1 MADWNPAQYL
11 KFKAQRTQPAMD
23 LAKRIM
29 DRNPEK
35 IIDIGCGP
43 GNSTSVLKNLFFKA
57 DICGIDSSEN
67 MIERAKS
74 AYPDI
79 DFMLCDVRNISS
91 GYDLIFSNACLQWLP
106 DHKNLIPE
114 LMGKLNEGGVLAVQ
128 IPMNGEEPL
137 FQIIKAVTEHPK
149 WGFISTCFEAN
160 KTLPPHEYFDI
171 LSECSD
177 NFNIW
182 ETVYYHNMPS
192 HEALIEWV
200 KSTRLKPY
208 LEELDEESKETF
220 LNEILEKVKKAYS
233 ITKSGEVILRF
244 RRFFFTAIK

>member
-1 MADWNPAQYL
+1 MADWNPSQYL
-11 KFKAQRTQPAMD
+11 KFKSQRTQPAID
-23 LAKRIM
+23 LAKRII

-57 DICGIDSSEN
+57 DVCGIDSSEN
-67 MIERAKS
+67 MIEKAKA

-79 DFMLCDVRNISS
+79 DFMLCDARNISS

-114 LMGKLNEGGVLAVQ
+114 FMGKLNDGGVLAVQ
-128 IPMNGEEPL
+128 LPMNSDEPL
-137 FQIIKAVTEHPK
+137 FRIIKAVAENPK
-149 WGFISTCFEAN
+149 WGFRDICFETN
-160 KTLPPHEYFDI
+160 KTLAPNEYFDI

-177 NFNIW
+177 DFNIW
-182 ETVYYHNMPS
+182 ETVYYHDMPS
-192 HEALIEWV
+192 HESLIEWV

-208 LEELDEESKETF
+208 LEELDDENKLLF
-220 LNEILEKVKKAYS
+220 LNEILEDVKEAYH
-233 ITKSGEVILRF
+233 INKNGEIILRF